1 MRIPRPSGVLWQH
14 ADFLKLWS
22 AQTISSFGARIARE
36 GLAYAAVLSIN
47 ATASEV
53 GVLAALA
60 MGPSIIM
67 GLFAGGFVDRMARRP
82 IMIGSDLLRAAILI
96 AIPLAAW
103 FHVLSMPAL
112 YGAAALIGAASVLF
126 DIADHAYLP
135 ALITREHLLEGNTKL
150 GITESIAE
158 IGGPALAGTLVQV
171 LTAPLALAVN
181 AATYL
186 GSAAFLIG
194 IDAHETPLEKDRR
207 RGRWWRDPVAGF
219 RTVRDNPF
227 VWPLFV
233 VGIGS
238 ALFGGIFSALYIIF
252 AARTLALTPS
262 LIGIIIAMG
271 GIGSLAGASLAAW
284 FTRRVGIGPAILIS
298 GLVSALSAICVPL
311 ASGSLAAKVGFL
323 VAAQLLGDSFGVAAI
338 IPASTLRQSVI
349 PQKMLGRTAA
359 LFQFGSGSGRV
370 VGALLGGVLGDG
382 LGARPAL
389 FVGALGTV
397 VMACWIFLTP
407 LRNLRVLPHY
417 PDADEVL
424 SEGAPVPK

>member
-1 MRIPRPSGVLWQH
+1 MRFPRPSGALMQH
-14 ADFLKLWS
+14 ADFLKLWA

-47 ATASEV
+47 ATGSQV
-53 GVLAALA
+53 GLLAALA
-60 MGPSIIM
+60 MGPSIVM
-67 GLFAGGFVDRMARRP
+67 GLFAGGLVDRTARRP
-82 IMIGSDLLRAAILI
+82 IMIVSDLVRAAVLI

-103 FHVLSMPAL
+103 FHILSILEL
-112 YGAAALIGAASVLF
+112 YVAAALIGAASVLF

-171 LTAPLALAVN
+171 LTAPFALAVN

-186 GSAAFLIG
+186 ASAAFLFGIG
-194 IDAHETPLEKDRR
+194 ARETTLETERR
-207 RGRWWRDPVAGF
+207 RGRWWRDPIAGF
-219 RTVRDNPF
+219 RTVRDNSL

-233 VGIGS
+233 VGTGS
-238 ALFGGIFSALYIIF
+238 ALFGGVFSALYIIF
-252 AARTLALTPS
+252 AARTLGLSPS

-298 GLVSALSAICVPL
+298 GLVSALSSICVPL
-311 ASGSLAAKVGFL
+311 ASGPLAMKVAFL

-338 IPASTLRQSVI
+338 IPASTLRQSVL
-349 PQKMLGRTAA
+349 PQKLLGRTAA
-359 LFQFGSGSGRV
+359 LFQFGGGTGRV
-370 VGALLGGVLGDG
+370 IGALLGGAIGDG
-382 LGARPAL
+382 LGPRPAL
-389 FVGALGTV
+389 MIGALGTV
-397 VMACWIFLTP
+397 VMASWVFLTP
-407 LRNLRVLPHY
+407 LKNLHRLPEY
-417 PDADEVL
+417 PQVDEVL